1 MSDVA
6 LNTQPNIGYA
16 EVPYSMLHR
25 YTLLGSLCQSVVES
39 FGRGEEGCT
48 WGFDEFE
55 GKLHVSR
62 STVRRHFKKKID
74 DEHFAVGRM
83 GAKRCAVRFLGE
95 LKKEK
100 HIRVDYWFRTEIFM
114 FTYRDKET
122 GRIIK
127 QVDRRLT
134 PSEVKFL
141 AFVYTLARN
150 GQSLVASYSDIAGI
164 LNMTLETACR
174 VAQELIAADLIVHAV
189 IGTNGRKN
197 EFKLKWSTFSDY
209 AEVHKKG
216 KKRAKKAAIPAKENA
231 ENVSDVKPNEEK
243 NVPQWKADA
252 QKAIEAADAKTVR
265 EQFYTRLK
273 EERERKAAQ
282 YEVFAYRKYST
293 LKKIDKELSEARKQ
307 EITAMIHKS
316 PLYTVIQARVQKL
329 EAERCE
335 LIKRL
340 GINVEMFHE
349 EFYGKQ
355 QCSLCLGTGWKPDG
369 RGCTC
374 YLSRGAP

>member
-6 LNTQPNIGYA
+6 LNTQSNIGHA
-16 EVPYSMLHR
+16 EVTYSMLR
-25 YTLLGSLCQSVVES
+25 KNTFLGALCQAVVELW
-39 FGRGEEGCT
+39 GRAEEGCT
-48 WGFDEFE
+48 WGFEAFE
-55 GKLHVSR
+55 GKLRVSR
-62 STVRRHFKKKID
+62 STVRRHFKKKSD
-74 DEHFAVGRM
+74 DELFEVGRM
-83 GAKRCAVRFLGE
+83 GEKRCAVRYLGE

-100 HIRVDYWFRTEIFM
+100 YIRVDYWFRTETFL

-122 GRIIK
+122 ERIIK
-127 QVDRRLT
+127 QVNRRLT

-150 GQSLVASYSDIAGI
+150 RQALVASYSDIAGI

-209 AEVHKKG
+209 AEVHKKV
-216 KKRAKKAAIPAKENA
+216 KKSAKKTAIPAEENA
-231 ENVSDVKPNEEK
+231 GNVSDVKPNEEK
-243 NVPQWKADA
+243 TVPQWKADA

-282 YEVFAYRKYST
+282 YEVFAYRKNPT
-293 LKKIDKELSEARKQ
+293 LKKLAKELEEARKQ
-307 EITAMIHKS
+307 ENSAILHKS

-340 GINVEMFHE
+340 GLNVEMFHE

-355 QCSLCLGTGWKPDG
+355 QCPLCLGTGWQSDD

-374 YLSRGAP
+374 YLSRGEP